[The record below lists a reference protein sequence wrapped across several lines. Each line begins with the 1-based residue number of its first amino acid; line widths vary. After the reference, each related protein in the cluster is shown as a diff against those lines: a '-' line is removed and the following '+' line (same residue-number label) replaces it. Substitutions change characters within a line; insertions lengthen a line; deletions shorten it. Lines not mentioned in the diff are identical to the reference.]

1 MHAEGTDGY
10 DDYDLTYKS
19 VSMDIKDKDVFTKMG
34 FHCNQS
40 IKNKSYDLKYAQF
53 VILILRKISCDQAK
67 IPYTEVYANS
77 IGTTV
82 ENVRIQHSGKTM
94 TIMGLSAQSSGIN
107 GIIVVVIAELGCPGK
122 IAAVTIVIIVVV
134 VLAILLLICWC
145 KKTKN

>member
-1 MHAEGTDGY
+1 MHAGGTDGY

-40 IKNKSYDLKYAQF
+40 IRNKSYDLRYTR
-53 VILILRKISCDQAK
+53 ISSLILRKISCDQAK
-67 IPYTEVYANS
+67 IPYTEVYSNS

-82 ENVRIQHSGKTM
+82 ENVRIQYSDKTM
-94 TIMGLSAQSSGIN
+94 KIMGLSAQSSGIN
-107 GIIVVVIAELGCPGK
+107 GKVCVVIAKLGCPGK
-122 IAAVTIVIIVVV
+122 IAAVTIAIIVAV
-134 VLAILLLICWC
+134 VLVILLLICWC

>member
-1 MHAEGTDGY
+1 
-10 DDYDLTYKS
+10 
-19 VSMDIKDKDVFTKMG
+19 MDIKDKDVFTKMG

-40 IKNKSYDLKYAQF
+40 IRNKSYNLKCAWSAWF
-53 VILILRKISCDQAK
+53 ILRKISCDQAK

-107 GIIVVVIAELGCPGK
+107 GSNDTK
-122 IAAVTIVIIVVV
+122 
-134 VLAILLLICWC
+134 LLS
-145 KKTKN
+145 